1 MNLKHQV
8 CFLTV
13 IEPLEEPLPPNPT
26 VAEEASENVVNIDDT
41 QPTTANDSV
50 TSAKKII
57 TASRHHLKSDYQF
70 NRVQATYTK

>member
-1 MNLKHQV
+1 M

-26 VAEEASENVVNIDDT
+26 VAEEASENVVNMDTNT
-41 QPTTANDSV
+41 QPTTTANDSV

-57 TASRHHLKSDYQF
+57 TASRHLFKSDY
-70 NRVQATYTK
+70 

>member
-1 MNLKHQV
+1 M

-26 VAEEASENVVNIDDT
+26 VAEEASVVNIDT
-41 QPTTANDSV
+41 NQPTTANDSV